1 MALLWSFDFVLL
13 ERIKEEIIAW
23 DLLIFLKILL
33 LLFFLDLLI
42 FWKDNIT
49 DIFSYISLRWWSG

>member
-33 LLFFLDLLI
+33 LLYFLDLLI